1 MSSSPQ
7 SSPDWQVG
15 LCSNGVQPRA
25 ACTNKQPR
33 SQPACSTRF
42 PGPSPSRFVRREL
55 CDEIAVLRMVP
66 GFSDNYI
73 NAIIQH
79 TPTIRGIVLQLYGT
93 GNAAQRNGS
102 FMAAV
107 QAAIRRGIMVVAT
120 TQCAK
125 GGVKLET
132 YA

>member
-1 MSSSPQ
+1 MP
-7 SSPDWQVG
+7 
-15 LCSNGVQPRA
+15 A
-25 ACTNKQPR
+25 AAR
-33 SQPACSTRF
+33 RF
-42 PGPSPSRFVRREL
+42 PVLLPYHTIAPPLSPAHPSCSIRSEL

-73 NAIIQH
+73 NAIIEH